1 MYKHFSSGIGDIV
14 PKQGD
19 INQPTDP
26 VSALVAQL
34 QASSKYGGTAE
45 STLRDVALQSLH
57 HYRGKAALKEARRKL
72 HNIVADYLGDPD
84 YEAAAAQIAAVHN
97 DSAALRTVCAQIAEA
112 HTSTRE
118 RLRLLDSFYPRLF
131 ALTGVPDSILDLA
144 CALNPV
150 LIPFM
155 GLPPTTRYEAYD
167 LHRERVGFLNRF
179 FEVVHPAGRAFEG
192 DILVDPPTQ
201 QVDVVFIFKEVHR
214 WEQRR
219 SGSSRALL
227 EALQAHW
234 VLVSLPAQ
242 NMTGRRDLSDSY
254 RNLFHKVIAG
264 KNWEVI
270 EVHFEDEMV
279 FCVHKT

>member
-1 MYKHFSSGIGDIV
+1 M

-19 INQPTDP
+19 IKQPTDQ
-26 VSALVAQL
+26 VTALVSQL
-34 QASSKYGGTAE
+34 RASAKYGGTAE
-45 STLRDVALQSLH
+45 STLRDVAAQVLH

-84 YEAAAAQIAAVHN
+84 YEAAAAQIAAAQN
-97 DSAALRTVCAQIAEA
+97 DPSVLRATCAQIAGA

-150 LIPFM
+150 LVPFM

-167 LHRERVGFLNRF
+167 LHRERVRFLNRF
-179 FEVVHPAGRAFEG
+179 FKLVHPAGCAFEG

-201 QVDVVFIFKEVHR
+201 QVDVAFVFKEVHR

-227 EALQAHW
+227 EALQARW
-234 VLVSLPAQ
+234 VLVSLPTQ

-270 EVHFEDEMV
+270 EVQFEDEMV
-279 FCVHKT
+279 FCVHKA